1 MGRQSLRNSY
11 NSFYSKRESFLER
24 SIAEFAP
31 SDNIAQSLVSCGFI
45 VMICVSFSLIIMFIL
60 AVTQKG
66 KFNGW
71 VTFLL
76 LLKVGFFFWI
86 QQFGRRIS
94 QVIAFGQESRG
105 TLFQAGAGYLG
116 SITLA
121 VSSLVLSLTLFYV
134 KHLQFNLIMNSD
146 DPNVENFTSSYFW
159 LRRMY
164 TWAGVGSCL
173 GAIMFGIC
181 TYIFWKLLERNKLN
195 LEEALMNF
203 AIFLGMLS
211 ASFALSRAMEVSQQE
226 CQHPAMKDMFTSSE
240 MSFYALGIFVFICLL
255 GFALFVNL
263 VTSRMGYFLAGFLLM
278 VLCLLFSIK
287 VAGSLRF
294 VRQSVAPGET
304 ITKSA
309 LAGLRAL
316 HEADF
321 KGDCEKYL
329 TDGASCERSLLAVYW
344 EGDQRTRNLDPTCA
358 RITRVSLLNS
368 VFLFGIF
375 ATLSF
380 GFGAIVIYCSFYIW
394 TDADSRLLSRGISI
408 RAPDVQELPTAS
420 TQTSNNFKNWIF
432 LSSLLLFCLALF
444 LYFYGPSVTPLK
456 QSMNGNTGADFNGVV
471 EEVNYDKNRLRVAVL
486 IFGRSTPVDLDFA
499 QVEKA

>member
-1 MGRQSLRNSY
+1 
-11 NSFYSKRESFLER
+11 
-24 SIAEFAP
+24 
-31 SDNIAQSLVSCGFI
+31 
-45 VMICVSFSLIIMFIL
+45 
-60 AVTQKG
+60 
-66 KFNGW
+66 
-71 VTFLL
+71 
-76 LLKVGFFFWI
+76 
-86 QQFGRRIS
+86 
-94 QVIAFGQESRG
+94 
-105 TLFQAGAGYLG
+105 
-116 SITLA
+116 
-121 VSSLVLSLTLFYV
+121 
-134 KHLQFNLIMNSD
+134 MNSD

-263 VTSRMGYFLAGFLLM
+263 VTSRMGFFLAGFFLM

-309 LAGLRAL
+309 LAGL
-316 HEADF
+316 
-321 KGDCEKYL
+321 
-329 TDGASCERSLLAVYW
+329 
-344 EGDQRTRNLDPTCA
+344 
-358 RITRVSLLNS
+358 
-368 VFLFGIF
+368 
-375 ATLSF
+375 
-380 GFGAIVIYCSFYIW
+380 
-394 TDADSRLLSRGISI
+394 
-408 RAPDVQELPTAS
+408 
-420 TQTSNNFKNWIF
+420 
-432 LSSLLLFCLALF
+432 
-444 LYFYGPSVTPLK
+444 
-456 QSMNGNTGADFNGVV
+456 
-471 EEVNYDKNRLRVAVL
+471 
-486 IFGRSTPVDLDFA
+486 
-499 QVEKA
+499 